1 MKSGSPFRSAWRT
14 ARWREVLIL
23 AAFAVPWVATIAA
36 LALPTSGM
44 NAAVATAAVL
54 LLATAGIGIVQWRR
68 RDASWLVREM
78 NRRRPDMED
87 SADLLF
93 DDAARTPLQKLQ
105 HQRLQH
111 RLAANAPD
119 LRRPWPGRAL
129 ATSLL
134 AAGLVNAGALLW
146 QAPAVTPRPEPTATS
161 ASAVAGDTSIR
172 LDAQRLDVSPPAY
185 TQSRAHSQEALSVKA
200 PSGSRLDWRLRFA
213 PSPAHA
219 ALVFLDGRRIELT
232 PDGAD
237 WTATL
242 SLDAAALY
250 RIEADAKPVHLGKP
264 YRIDAIADQP
274 PRIKVLAPERSLSLV
289 AAGQRDWNVAFEAWD
304 DYGVAPEARLRI
316 TQTQGTGENIGVH
329 ARTLTLRGEGDARRR
344 RFSHRLDLAALGLQA
359 GDDLIV
365 QLVVLDNHAPQAQRT
380 QSPSLILRLAD
391 ASDSSS
397 RAVEGVVQRVL
408 PAYFRSQRQ
417 IIIDAEALLPQQRI
431 LNADVFQD
439 RSDAL
444 GSDQRILRLRY
455 GQFLG
460 EEADGAPPAPPHT
473 DSADA
478 DADEADA
485 EHAGHK
491 HDAPSDGGFGQVEN
505 VLEDF
510 GHTHDTAEA
519 ATLLDPQTRA
529 ILKRALDQMWQS
541 ELHLRQGEPDRALP
555 FAYRALEFIKQVQ
568 QADRIYLARV
578 GPDLP
583 PIDESRRLGGKRD
596 GLASRPD
603 ALQQASTDDAAVTA
617 LWQALAPVPPDVHQP
632 LDLTDFE
639 HWLSAHPDVP
649 ADGMALQL
657 AMDTLRQQPDC
668 NDCRTELRNLLWPL
682 LERPAAAVARRPALD
697 AQAGRYLDALDV
709 DDAP

>member
-1 MKSGSPFRSAWRT
+1 MKAGTRIRSTWRA

-23 AAFAVPWVATIAA
+23 ATFAVPWVATLAA
-36 LALPTSGM
+36 LALRASGM
-44 NAAVATAAVL
+44 IATAVIVAVV
-54 LLATAGIGIVQWRR
+54 LLATGGIGIAQWRR
-68 RDASWLVREM
+68 RDAPWLVREM

-87 SADLLF
+87 SADLLLEG
-93 DDAARTPLQKLQ
+93 AARTPLQKLQ
-105 HQRLQH
+105 RQRLEH
-111 RLAANAPD
+111 RLDANRPD
-119 LRRPWPGRAL
+119 LRRRWPGRAL
-129 ATSLL
+129 VMSLL
-134 AAGLVNAGALLW
+134 AVALVHAGVLLW
-146 QAPAVTPRPEPTATS
+146 RAPAVTPRPEPTATS
-161 ASAVAGDTSIR
+161 DPAVAADASIR
-172 LDAQRLDVSPPAY
+172 LDAQRLDVTPPAY
-185 TQSRAHSQEALSVKA
+185 TQGRAHSQEALSVKA
-200 PSGSRLDWRLRFA
+200 PSGSQLEWRLRFS

-219 ALVFLDGRRIELT
+219 ALVFLDGHRIELT

-242 SLDAAALY
+242 RLDAAALY
-250 RIEADAKPVHLGKP
+250 RIEADAKPVHPGKP
-264 YRIDAIADQP
+264 YRLDAIADQP
-274 PRIKVLAPERSLSLV
+274 PRLKVLAPERSLSLV
-289 AAGQRDWNVAFEAWD
+289 AAGQRDWTVAFEAWD

-344 RFSHRLDLAALGLQA
+344 RYSHRMDLAALGLQA

-365 QLVVLDNHAPQAQRT
+365 QLVVLDNHAPQAQRA
-380 QSPSLILRLAD
+380 QSPSLILRWAD
-391 ASDSSS
+391 AADSSS

-417 IIIDAEALLPQQRI
+417 IIIDAEALLPQRRT
-431 LNADVFQD
+431 LNADVFLG

-460 EEADGAPPAPPHT
+460 EEADGAPPHA
-473 DSADA
+473 DSPDAADA
-478 DADEADA
+478 ADETDA
-485 EHAGHK
+485 EHARHE

-510 GHTHDTAEA
+510 GHTHDSAEA

-541 ELHLRQGEPDRALP
+541 ELHLRQGQPDRALP

-583 PIDESRRLGGKRD
+583 PIDEGRRLGGKRE

-603 ALQQASTDDAAVTA
+603 ALLPASTDAAAVGA
-617 LWQALAPVPPDVHQP
+617 LWQALAAVPQGVHQT
-632 LDLTDFE
+632 LDFTNFG
-639 HWLSAHPDVP
+639 HWLSAHPEAP
-649 ADGMALQL
+649 ADGLALQL
-657 AMDTLRQQPDC
+657 AIDALRQQPDC

-682 LERPAAAVARRPALD
+682 LARPAAAVARRPALD
-697 AQAGRYLDALDV
+697 AQAERYLDALDV
-709 DDAP
+709 DKTP

>member
-1 MKSGSPFRSAWRT
+1 MKTGTPFRSAWRA
-14 ARWREVLIL
+14 ARLREVLIL
-23 AAFAVPWVATIAA
+23 ATFTVPWLATIAA
-36 LALPTSGM
+36 LALRASGM
-44 NAAVATAAVL
+44 NAAAATAAVL
-54 LLATAGIGIVQWRR
+54 LLATGGIGIAQWRR

-87 SADLLF
+87 SADLLLEG
-93 DDAARTPLQKLQ
+93 AARTPLQKLQ
-105 HQRLQH
+105 RQRLQH
-111 RLAANAPD
+111 RLDANTPN
-119 LRRPWPGRAL
+119 LRRPWPGRTL

-134 AAGLVNAGALLW
+134 AAVLVSAGVLLW
-146 QAPAVTPRPEPTATS
+146 QAPVVTPRAEPTAS
-161 ASAVAGDTSIR
+161 ADPAVAADVSIR
-172 LDAQRLDVSPPAY
+172 LDAQRLNVTPPAY
-185 TQSRAHSQEALSVKA
+185 TQGRAHSQEALSVKA
-200 PSGSRLDWRLRFA
+200 PSGSQLDWRLHFS

-219 ALVFLDGRRIELT
+219 ELVFLDGRRIELA

-242 SLDAAALY
+242 RLDAAALY
-250 RIEADAKPVHLGKP
+250 RIEADAKPVHQGKP
-264 YRIDAIADQP
+264 HRLDAIVDQP

-329 ARTLTLRGEGDARRR
+329 ARTLTLRGEGTTRRR

-380 QSPSLILRLAD
+380 QSPSLILRWAD
-391 ASDSSS
+391 AADSSS
-397 RAVEGVVQRVL
+397 RAIEGVVQRVL

-417 IIIDAEALLPQQRI
+417 IIIDAEALLPQRRT
-431 LNADVFQD
+431 LNADVFLG

-473 DSADA
+473 DSAG
-478 DADEADA
+478 ADEVDA
-485 EHAGHK
+485 GHAGHE
-491 HDAPSDGGFGQVEN
+491 HEQDAPSGSGFGQVEN

-510 GHTHDTAEA
+510 GHTHDSAEA

-541 ELHLRQGEPDRALP
+541 ELHLRQGQPDRALP

-583 PIDESRRLGGKRD
+583 PIDEGRRLGGKRE

-603 ALQQASTDDAAVTA
+603 ALLPASTDAAAVSA
-617 LWQALAPVPPDVHQP
+617 LWQALAAVPQGVHQT
-632 LDLTDFE
+632 LDFTNFE
-639 HWLSAHPDVP
+639 HWLSAHPDAP
-649 ADGMALQL
+649 ADGLTLQL
-657 AMDTLRQQPDC
+657 AIDALRQQPDC

-682 LERPAAAVARRPALD
+682 LAHPAAAVARRPALD

-709 DDAP
+709 DETP